1 MLRFFK
7 NLFQSDPTERD
18 DAEVIEEI
26 AQRIVREGMGAAAI
40 VFLESSKPV
49 SFLGGQAALAA
60 TPVLGGFIEPARLE
74 RYADLFSSRAFIER
88 LIQRIEELEEERE
101 GEPRSKANED
111 DKLSG

>member
-1 MLRFFK
+1 VLRFFK
-7 NLFQSDPTERD
+7 NLFQTDPAGRD
-18 DAEVIEEI
+18 EGEIIDEV
-26 AQRIVREGMGAAAI
+26 ARRVVREGMGAAAI

-101 GEPRSKANED
+101 GEPRAKANEGD
-111 DKLSG
+111 MQSG